1 MADVARGRSESR
13 LVRTSGGPNNRSGG
27 NSRASGFAR
36 HGYGDDLARR
46 VLVVRPDRWRSSVG
60 PDHRLAPLATTE
72 GLDGVIDQGIG
83 LALSGGG
90 SRAAAFHL
98 GCLRALH
105 DRDLLRQVRVV
116 SGISGGSLVA
126 ALWAYG
132 PPQFEGFDETT
143 VRLLRRGLQGAT
155 VRRLL
160 RPRSMVM
167 NLSAASAGLASR
179 LLGTRR
185 SAARRSNR
193 TDALVSALSDL
204 AFGARTMPEVTHE
217 GLDVVLT
224 ATDLR
229 TGNAVRFGST
239 RSSCS
244 RFGTIVEPV
253 RVATA
258 VSASAAFPLL
268 LPALERTFTF
278 ERNGARADEA
288 LLLSDGGIYD
298 NLGLSVLEP
307 GRSSVFTP
315 HVYDLPYVLSC
326 DAGRGELQMR
336 SPHFLLGRLIRSFD
350 IVHRRAQNGARARLH
365 EWMAAERIKGF
376 VMAYLG
382 MADDRLPIPI
392 ADLVPREVVASYGT
406 NFSAMA
412 QRDLDLISGR
422 GEQLMRSLLLVY
434 CPDLL

>member
-1 MADVARGRSESR
+1 VTDK
-13 LVRTSGGPNNRSGG
+13 
-27 NSRASGFAR
+27 
-36 HGYGDDLARR
+36 D
-46 VLVVRPDRWRSSVG
+46 
-60 PDHRLAPLATTE
+60 
-72 GLDGVIDQGIG
+72 IG

-116 SGISGGSLVA
+116 SGISGGSLLA

-132 PPQFEGFDETT
+132 PAQFEEFDETT
-143 VRLLRRGLQGAT
+143 VRLLRRGLQGAIL
-155 VRRLL
+155 RRLL
-160 RPRSMVM
+160 RPRSMVR
-167 NLSAASAGLASR
+167 NLGAAGVALGSR
-179 LLGTRR
+179 VLGSQRQ
-185 SAARRSNR
+185 SVARRSNR

-204 AFGARTMPEVTHE
+204 AFGAKTMPEVTHE

-229 TGNAVRFGST
+229 TGNAVRFGSAH
-239 RSSCS
+239 SSCS
-244 RFGTIVEPV
+244 RLGTIVEPV
-253 RVATA
+253 GVATA

-268 LPALERTFTF
+268 LPAIERTFTF
-278 ERNGARADEA
+278 ERNGARAEEA
-288 LLLSDGGIYD
+288 LLLSDGGVYD

-315 HVYDLPYVLSC
+315 HVYDVPYVLSC

-336 SPHFLLGRLIRSFD
+336 SPHFLLGRLSRSFD

-365 EWMAAERIKGF
+365 EWMAAERINGF

-382 MADDRLPIPI
+382 MADENLPIPI
-392 ADLVPREVVASYGT
+392 ADLVPREAVASYGT

-412 QRDLDLISGR
+412 HRDLDLISGR